1 MSSLPE
7 QLAAGA
13 GGTFVTSTWLRR
25 FLIALTVLA
34 WMVIIEMVYAFF
46 GAIKIGAVPIPINT
60 VWTAADYEYLLNDS
74 RASVIIVSAAL
85 HSRVVD

>member
-34 WMVIIEMVYAFF
+34 WMVIVEMAYSFF
-46 GAIKIGAVPIPINT
+46 GIIGTPIILLLLAAIVAYVGS
-60 VWTAADYEYLLNDS
+60 LG
-74 RASVIIVSAAL
+74 
-85 HSRVVD
+85 